1 MGSGLSFFH
10 NDFYRATLL
19 GFREVKQ
26 GKRKD
31 LTPFVVK
38 NACVNALYF
47 SEITDTRSNM
57 PMSAIT
63 YEEVLSL
70 FRETDRKMQET
81 DRQMKETD
89 RKIEELGR
97 ITREQGKQIGGLGD
111 KFGYFTEGLAL
122 PSMERIL
129 AEQFGMTAS
138 LPRARIRKNGEEIEI
153 DVLAYANDD
162 INLAILVEVKSRV
175 KREAISQLQKLM
187 GRFREFCPEHRDK
200 AAMGILA
207 GVDWDRG
214 IAEQAREAGF
224 LTASIRDE
232 MFELTAPEEF
242 EPRRW

>member
-1 MGSGLSFFH
+1 MRYTFGK
-10 NDFYRATLL
+10 LL
-19 GFREVKQ
+19 
-26 GKRKD
+26 
-31 LTPFVVK
+31 
-38 NACVNALYF
+38 
-47 SEITDTRSNM
+47 TRGAM

-70 FRETDRKMQET
+70 FRETDQLIKEQSKETDRRFQETEQLIKEQSKETDRRFQET

-89 RKIEELGR
+89 RKIEELSR

-129 AEQFGMTAS
+129 KEQFDMTAIA
-138 LPRARIRKNGEEIEI
+138 PRLRIRKNGEEIEI
-153 DVLAYANDD
+153 DVLAWANDD
-162 INLAILVEVKSRV
+162 VELAVLVEVKSRV
-175 KREAISQLQKLM
+175 QRKAIGQLQKLM
-187 GRFREFCPEHRDK
+187 ERFREFFPEHRDK
-200 AAMGILA
+200 AVMGILA
-207 GVDWDRG
+207 GVDWDRD